1 VSLEDTLICGVFN
14 SRAMGLTTQ
23 FVVPEINPGT
33 VIAVGG
39 TNAGFGGTVVLLF
52 SIFRMTE

>member
-1 VSLEDTLICGVFN
+1 VRLEGSSICGVFN

-39 TNAGFGGTVVLLF
+39 TTAGFGGPVVLQF
-52 SIFRMTE
+52 FIFRMTE